1 MYITNQPNMQLLDSF
16 TANMNNKE
24 LILLFSSIQS
34 VANSSVNDFLQS
46 NFPSV
51 ANNFNVETDMLVMIS
66 MLGLTMMNPTLFILM
81 THF

>member
-34 VANSSVNDFLQS
+34 VANSTVNEFLQS

-51 ANNFNVETDMLVMIS
+51 ANNFNVETDI
-66 MLGLTMMNPTLFILM
+66 PTLAQSLTDMLKERGYING
-81 THF
+81 

>member
-1 MYITNQPNMQLLDSF
+1 MYIANQPSMQLLDSF
-16 TANMNNKE
+16 VANMNNKE

-51 ANNFNVETDMLVMIS
+51 VNNFNVETDI
-66 MLGLTMMNPTLFILM
+66 PTLIQNLTDM
-81 THF
+81 LKERGYING